1 MKKKSSQLSSKRS
14 SQLSSVASSNKKASA
29 KASKKLSIKPYK
41 IAVVTSRFNEEV
53 TLKLQEAAL
62 DYLEEFGADIYSVS
76 VPGAIEIPLTI
87 QALFDSHKVDGAVA
101 LGAVIRGDTTHYEE
115 VCRSVERACT
125 TLMMDYKKPIG
136 FGVLTTE
143 NEEQALARAGGE
155 HGNKGRDAAGVV
167 VEMIGLLKEIRKK

>member
-1 MKKKSSQLSSKRS
+1 MKKKSSKSLKTKSSKPS
-14 SQLSSVASSNKKASA
+14 S
-29 KASKKLSIKPYK
+29 KPYK

-53 TLKLQEAAL
+53 TVKLQEAAL
-62 DYLEEFGADIYSVS
+62 EFLEEFGAEVFSVH
-76 VPGAIEIPLTI
+76 VPGAIEIPITI

-125 TLMMDYKKPIG
+125 TLMMEYKKPIG

-143 NEEQALARAGGE
+143 NEEQAFARAGGE
-155 HGNKGRDAAGVV
+155 HGNKGRDAAQVV

>member
-1 MKKKSSQLSSKRS
+1 MKKKSSKK
-14 SQLSSVASSNKKASA
+14 SVKKSTQ
-29 KASKKLSIKPYK
+29 PYK

-53 TLKLQEAAL
+53 TLKLQEGAL
-62 DYLEEFGADIYSVS
+62 DFLEEFGAEVFSVN
-76 VPGAIEIPLTI
+76 VPGAVEIPITI
-87 QALFDSHKVDGAVA
+87 QALFDSYKVDGAVA

-143 NEEQALARAGGE
+143 NEEQAFARAGGE
-155 HGNKGRDAAGVV
+155 HGNKGRDAAQVV